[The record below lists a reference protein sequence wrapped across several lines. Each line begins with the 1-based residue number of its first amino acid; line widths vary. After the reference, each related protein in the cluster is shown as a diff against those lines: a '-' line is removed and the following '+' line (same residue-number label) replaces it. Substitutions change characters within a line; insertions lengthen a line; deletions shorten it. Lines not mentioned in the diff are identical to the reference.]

1 MVSGLDRI
9 KIKHLRN
16 QRDLHMNAQ
25 QNHPLTGKKIL
36 ISGASAGIGRETALL
51 LANQGMQ
58 VLALGR
64 RADALQAL
72 QDVAPAGSVRWLAGD
87 LNDPAYLDAL
97 EPQLSEVDVFLN
109 NAGVLRYAPIM
120 DLTAEDFSWMFQ
132 TNVLASIQI
141 TQRVARHMV
150 ARRKGHLV
158 FMTSIAAREVYRTAS
173 AYCATKHALS
183 AMARSFRLELQ
194 DFGIKVSEIAPGMVD
209 TDIRASSDHPVVV
222 AAIQNRK
229 FAPLSP
235 AEVASA
241 VLFALQSPSNFCP
254 DLIELRPQGSV

>member
-1 MVSGLDRI
+1 MMAPTGRPI
-9 KIKHLRN
+9 
-16 QRDLHMNAQ
+16 A
-25 QNHPLTGKKIL
+25 GKKIL

-51 LANQGMQ
+51 LAAQGMQ

-64 RADALQAL
+64 NESALQSLQAL
-72 QDVAPAGSVRWLAGD
+72 VPKGSLRWLAGD
-87 LNDPAYLDAL
+87 LNEAAYLDSIDPELAD
-97 EPQLSEVDVFLN
+97 VDVFLN

-132 TNVLASIQI
+132 TNVLASIQL

-194 DFGIKVSEIAPGMVD
+194 EFGIKVSEIAPGMVD
-209 TDIRASSDHPVVV
+209 TDIRASSDHPVVI

-229 FAPLSP
+229 FSPLSP

-241 VLFALQSPSNFCP
+241 VLFALQSPPNLCP
-254 DLIELRPQGSV
+254 DLIELRPQGSL